1 MVAYRQI
8 PKSVLIHTITI
19 DGIDYNHVRIDNLN
33 KWENTGYG
41 RAVIATHLMFV
52 DIKNTPKY
60 TELKEKLKI
69 GNVITWQGIPLSIG
83 SIETLFTNRE
93 HHLEVELK

>member
-1 MVAYRQI
+1 MAYRQI
-8 PKSVLIHTITI
+8 PKSVLIHTIMI
-19 DGIDYNHVRIDNLN
+19 DGIEYNNVRIDNYK
-33 KWENTGYG
+33 KWENASFG
-41 RAVIATHLMFV
+41 REIIATHLMFV

-60 TELKEKLKI
+60 TELKEKLRI
-69 GNVITWQGIPLSIG
+69 GNVITWQGILLSIG